1 MIMRNIIRLT
11 IGLFCICSTTIAQV
25 HELPRSTPEAEG
37 IPSSAIS
44 VFLDSLAS
52 YPRSDIHSVMILRH
66 GKVVAELYPE
76 PYKAE
81 YRHTMYS
88 CSKTFV
94 STAIGIAVDENRLRV
109 TDRVATFFPE
119 LLPEKISPELA
130 AMTIHDLLTMSS
142 GINPDGTIRAENDDW
157 IKVYLSKPVSTPGEK
172 FKYDSMCTYLLSAI
186 IQKVTGKKTLD
197 YLKEKLFNDMHI
209 TDVGWE
215 ESPEGYNV
223 GGWGLHIQCESLA
236 KMGQLLLQKGKWN
249 GKQLVSEEWVKQMMR
264 NPIDT
269 NDEGTAVYGY
279 QMWGCPPNG
288 SFRADGRLGQFIL
301 VLPETD
307 MVIAIT
313 ECTYSPQLRFAWE
326 ILLPK
331 VQNTPLAR
339 GKDYLRLLKDI
350 KTYRYPTSQGKASST
365 LMKQLEG
372 KTYTFEKNEFGWK
385 SLSFEQRKN
394 EMIMSVKDEYEK
406 AYSLSLGYK
415 NWITNEVEG
424 YPLYSM
430 TARQKFKALEGPFHM
445 AGCYAWTKQGLN
457 FKIEYVDWI
466 SAADIILVPNGNQIS
481 LKVRKNYNV
490 FEETMQGIAR

>member
-1 MIMRNIIRLT
+1 MKKT
-11 IGLFCICSTTIAQV
+11 IQFIVCLLFIFSTALAQV
-25 HELPRSTPEAEG
+25 RELPRSTPEAEG
-37 IPSSAIS
+37 IPSAAIS
-44 VFLDSLAS
+44 MFLDSLTS
-52 YPRSDIHSVMILRH
+52 YPHSDIHSVMVLRH

-119 LLPEKISPELA
+119 LLPEEISPELA

-142 GINPDGTIRAENDDW
+142 GIEPDGTIRAENDDW
-157 IKVYLSKPVSTPGEK
+157 IRVYLSKPVSTPGKK
-172 FKYDSMCTYLLSAI
+172 FKYDSLCTYLLSAI
-186 IQKVTGKKTLD
+186 VQRVTGMKTLD

-209 TDVGWE
+209 TEVSWE

-236 KMGQLLLQKGKWN
+236 KMGQLFLQKGKWN
-249 GKQLVSEEWVKQMMR
+249 GKQLVSEEWVKTMMS
-264 NPIDT
+264 NHIAI
-269 NDEGTAVYGY
+269 NDQATAFYGY

-301 VLPETD
+301 VVPESD

-313 ECTYSPQLRFAWE
+313 QCTWSPQLRFAWE

-331 VQNTPLAR
+331 VQNSPLPN
-339 GKDYLRLLKDI
+339 GKDYLRLLKEI
-350 KTYRYPTSQGKASST
+350 KSYRYPVLQGKSSSP
-365 LMKQLEG
+365 LMKKLEG
-372 KTYTFEKNEFGWK
+372 KTYSFDKNEFGWT

-394 EMIMSVKDEYEK
+394 ELVMSVVDEYGKSYE
-406 AYSLSLGYK
+406 LSLGFK
-415 NWITNEVEG
+415 KWITNEVEG

-430 TARQKFKALEGPFHM
+430 TARQKFKALEGPFYM
-445 AGCYAWTKQGLN
+445 AGCYAWSKQALN
-457 FKIEYVDWI
+457 FKIEYVNMI
-466 SAADIILVPNGNQIS
+466 SATEISLEPDGNQIV
-481 LKVRKNYNV
+481 LKVKKNYQGQ
-490 FEETMQGIAR
+490 EEVMRGTAR